1 MTEGTG
7 GSDWV
12 VEASQISNRLELV
25 LSHLPEASGECEHS
39 GQLRGQPEDSAVSV
53 SVCRGL
59 VSERVSGL
67 SPHYSVTLQEGHIHT
82 RHTTYFIAPLRES
95 GERCGDI
102 PCLRHRL
109 VKISSRPGA
118 GTGGHRHQGKR
129 HCLSLS
135 LVLFAG
141 SRSRRRNGAVTDKYQ
156 NIS

>member
-1 MTEGTG
+1 MTEGTAG
-7 GSDWV
+7 IDWV

-67 SPHYSVTLQEGHIHT
+67 SPHYSLTLQEGHIHT

-95 GERCGDI
+95 GGD
-102 PCLRHRL
+102 
-109 VKISSRPGA
+109 VEISR
-118 GTGGHRHQGKR
+118 
-129 HCLSLS
+129 
-135 LVLFAG
+135 V
-141 SRSRRRNGAVTDKYQ
+141 
-156 NIS
+156 